1 MTSSKKPKRRVD
13 DKDLQNTLRAT
24 LEEALVKA
32 RKEGADRLM
41 TAILSGKVKL
51 PPLDKT
57 IFVNVA
63 AYCEP
68 HLELTLDSL
77 FSNAM
82 LPQNLRVGLFDQSD
96 QDNIG
101 WLRKK
106 PYWDKIRYLNADH
119 RQSRGASWAR
129 NIASSLY
136 AGEDFYF
143 QIDSHTIFDPGW
155 DRTLLDGYALV
166 SKKVDKP
173 IITTYP
179 IPFKIE
185 DGKPVWSTQRIGS
198 VYMMGLLPT
207 ASFDKK
213 GINYGAKVYYENGP
227 SFKEGFHIA
236 GGFIFTSG
244 SFVDEVPYDPQ
255 LYFEGEEQNLAV
267 RAFTHGWSIMHPSD
281 KYIPLYHLYKT
292 NESGQDSH
300 HWNSEHDKQRDVKW
314 VERHK
319 HAEKRLEDLLFHG
332 KHLGAYGLGRVRT
345 LRDFAELSG
354 IDFQNKTIYPK
365 AYAEELKTETEG

>member
-1 MTSSKKPKRRVD
+1 MSD
-13 DKDLQNTLRAT
+13 DKLSTVRSA
-24 LEEALVKA
+24 LEAALTKA
-32 RKEGADRLM
+32 RRDGADQLM
-41 TAILSGKVKL
+41 SAILSGKIKL

-57 IFVNVA
+57 IFVNIA

-77 FSNAM
+77 FANAT

-119 RQSRGASWAR
+119 RQSRGAAWAR

-143 QIDSHTIFDPGW
+143 QIDSHTIFDPAW
-155 DRTLLDGYALV
+155 DRILLDGHALV
-166 SKKVDKP
+166 SQKVDKP

-179 IPFKIE
+179 IAFKIE
-185 DGKPVWSTQRIGS
+185 DGKPVWSTQRSGA

-207 ASFDKK
+207 ANFQTK
-213 GINYGAKVYYENGP
+213 GINYGAKVYYESGA

-236 GGFIFTSG
+236 GGFIFASG
-244 SFVDEVPYDPQ
+244 TFVDEVPYDPQ
-255 LYFEGEEQNLAV
+255 LYFEGEEQNLSV

-292 NESGQDSH
+292 PETSSDSH
-300 HWNSEHDKQRDVKW
+300 HWNSDHDKERSVKW

-319 HAEKRLEDLLFHG
+319 QAEKRLEDLLFHG
-332 KHLGAYGLGRVRT
+332 KHLGAYGLGKVRT
-345 LRDFAELSG
+345 LHDFAQLSG
-354 IDFQNKTIYPK
+354 VDFPNKTIHPK
-365 AYAEELKTETEG
+365 AYAEKLEPETQG